1 MASPKV
7 PSPLP
12 PWPIRPYLFCLIIV
26 QVLLALPRP
35 VSGAASA
42 PSIFH
47 TLEESQTNMEY
58 LPQWLSALER
68 HITQDVPEGQCSDG
82 LFNKCHLKNWLAFL
96 EGIRDKP
103 RAQQLDEVN
112 RYANDKAYLI
122 DLDNYSNEDYWAIA
136 KEFLYN
142 GGDCEDYAITKFFS
156 LRWLGYGQDE
166 LRLLILQDTNLRIQH
181 AVLVV
186 FDRGQVLVLDNQSQ
200 QVMPQEKILHYV
212 PLYSVNEK
220 QWWLHVPPT
229 R

>member
-1 MASPKV
+1 MASSNA
-7 PSPLP
+7 PSPVSPWSALP
-12 PWPIRPYLFCLIIV
+12 YFFWLIAPIL
-26 QVLLALPRP
+26 LLAYGNA
-35 VSGAASA
+35 SAAAHA

-47 TLEESQTNMEY
+47 TLEESQYNMEY
-58 LPQWLSALER
+58 LPQWLSTLER
-68 HITQDVPEGQCSDG
+68 HITQDVPEGQCTDG
-82 LFNKCHLKNWLAFL
+82 FFNKCHLNNWFAFL
-96 EGIRDKP
+96 EGLKDKP

-112 RYANDKAYLI
+112 RYANEKTYII
-122 DLDNYSNEDYWAIA
+122 DLDNYGVEDYWAVA

-166 LRLLILQDTNLRIQH
+166 LRLLILRDTNLRIQH

-186 FDRGQVLVLDNQSQ
+186 FEKGQVLVLDNQSQ

>member
-1 MASPKV
+1 MVSVTAHFIIFLWS
-7 PSPLP
+7 SF
-12 PWPIRPYLFCLIIV
+12 RPYLLCLITPII
-26 QVLLALPRP
+26 LLLPSSIS
-35 VSGAASA
+35 VAASA

-47 TLEESQTNMEY
+47 TMEESQYKMDY

-68 HITQDVPEGQCSDG
+68 HLTQDVPEGQCTDG
-82 LFNKCHLKNWLAFL
+82 FFNKCHLQNWFTFL
-96 EGIRDKP
+96 EGLKDKSRD
-103 RAQQLDEVN
+103 QQLDEVN
-112 RYANDKAYLI
+112 RYANDKSYII
-122 DLDNYSNEDYWAIA
+122 DLDNYGKEDYWAIA

-142 GGDCEDYAITKFFS
+142 GGDCEDFAITKYFS
-156 LRWLGYGQDE
+156 LRWLGYSQDE
-166 LRLLILQDTNLRIQH
+166 LRLLILQDTNLRVQH

-186 FDRGQVLVLDNQSQ
+186 FNQGQVMVLDNQSQ